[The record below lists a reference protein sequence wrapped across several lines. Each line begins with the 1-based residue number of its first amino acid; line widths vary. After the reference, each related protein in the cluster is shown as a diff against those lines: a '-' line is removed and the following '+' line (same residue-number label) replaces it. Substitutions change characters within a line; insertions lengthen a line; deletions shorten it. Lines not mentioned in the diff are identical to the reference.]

1 MSECGDRFRH
11 VRAGGC
17 AEAAGNSVIRELG
30 EAVLTYRFEIRTR
43 DTCGMQRIYR
53 SPWSPEEYEQ
63 QGKQRKA
70 AGSGWLFS

>member
-1 MSECGDRFRH
+1 
-11 VRAGGC
+11 
-17 AEAAGNSVIRELG
+17 
-30 EAVLTYRFEIRTR
+30 
-43 DTCGMQRIYR
+43 MQRIYR